1 MNARTQATE
10 EREPTQIR
18 LLPSLRVKLDKHRAD
33 TGQSRSEVIE
43 EALVLW
49 FRRANWRVEK

>member
-49 FRRANWRVEK
+49 FRRVNGRGK